1 MKTLIKLILSIYMPS
16 FGIALIIRRMIRN
29 SENENKILT
38 RKKIQRMYY
47 GSTLILLFP
56 LILLIAPI
64 TSKDI
69 MALYLSYGYIFGIIV
84 AVVFIFTTKDLK
96 VEPNNQNLE
105 S

>member
-56 LILLIAPI
+56 LILLIPSGFLHYVI
-64 TSKDI
+64 LVEWL
-69 MALYLSYGYIFGIIV
+69 ALCFYGIFIS
-84 AVVFIFTTKDLK
+84 VVFIFTTKDLK
-96 VEPNNQNLE
+96 VEPNN
-105 S
+105 

>member
-56 LILLIAPI
+56 LILLIPPI

-69 MALYLSYGYIFGIIV
+69 MALYHSYGYIFGIIV

-96 VEPNNQNLE
+96 VEPNN
-105 S
+105 

>member
-56 LILLIAPI
+56 LILLIPHI
-64 TSKDI
+64 TSKDKDI

-96 VEPNNQNLE
+96 VEPNN
-105 S
+105 

>member
-56 LILLIAPI
+56 LILLIPPI

-96 VEPNNQNLE
+96 VEPNN
-105 S
+105 